1 MIGQTWRKILKFSD
15 KQKKLSEEYLP
26 VLLSPPNFLIFRH
39 AWYVMRWDVF
49 LMEYFFCLSWV
60 SIEIACPPT
69 EQHQTRFLKVIRFGL
84 RKYFDQP
91 SKLKSANVPTYMHF
105 GSWKKHVLQHST
117 YFLKVVRFA
126 AANEVH
132 YYFLWM
138 SKICQLHNNWYY

>member
-1 MIGQTWRKILKFSD
+1 M
-15 KQKKLSEEYLP
+15 
-26 VLLSPPNFLIFRH
+26 
-39 AWYVMRWDVF
+39 
-49 LMEYFFCLSWV
+49 

-138 SKICQLHNNWYY
+138 SKICQLHNN